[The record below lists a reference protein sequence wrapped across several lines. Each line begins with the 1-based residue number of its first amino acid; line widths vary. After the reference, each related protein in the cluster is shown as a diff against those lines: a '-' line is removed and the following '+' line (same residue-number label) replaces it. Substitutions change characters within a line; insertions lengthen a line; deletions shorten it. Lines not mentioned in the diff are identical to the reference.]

1 MHVYSPIVSG
11 SGVAV
16 LHNMLQQRLDDY
28 QVRAFSPRLGLF
40 PPAARWLA
48 SPPPAAVTHSIPD
61 LGPWIAHPDSALVT
75 TFHGYYLDREY
86 RRGAS
91 AAQQVFYNTLLK
103 FAVQR
108 AVAKARVI
116 TAVSHFLGDLV
127 QREWQPGKRL
137 VVIRNGIDTQH
148 FQPVAEKTHE
158 GIRILFT
165 GNPTASKGFA
175 HLEALARELP
185 ADACIRYTQGMRD
198 GVNPATAE
206 NPRLQ
211 SVPRRAHTDMPGLYQ
226 DSDIFF
232 FPTRREGFGL
242 AVVEA
247 MACGLPVVATRCSAL
262 PELIDHGRGG
272 FLFEAGNRREMQDYL
287 SRLACDPEL
296 RRDMGRYNREKV
308 LKEFTVERMAA
319 EYRELFSSLA

>member
-1 MHVYSPIVSG
+1 MQVHSPIVSG

-16 LHNMLQQRLDDY
+16 LHHLLQDRLEGY
-28 QVRAFSPRLGLF
+28 RVQAFPPRLGLF

-48 SPPPAAVTHSIPD
+48 APPPVPVTHSIPD

-86 RRGAS
+86 RRTAS
-91 AAQQVFYNTLLK
+91 LAQQAFYNTMLR
-103 FAVQR
+103 FAVAR
-108 AVAKARVI
+108 ALARARVV
-116 TAVSHFLGDLV
+116 TTVSHFLGDLV

-148 FQPVAEKTHE
+148 FQPAAEKPHD
-158 GIRILFT
+158 GLRILFT

-175 HLEALARELP
+175 HLNALAGELP
-185 ADACIRYTQGMRD
+185 EGSVIRYTQGMRE
-198 GVNPATAE
+198 GVNPAPSD

-211 SVPRRAHTDMPGLYQ
+211 ALPRRQHADMPGLYQ

-262 PELIDHGRGG
+262 PELVDHGRGG
-272 FLFEAGNRREMQDYL
+272 FLFEPGNRREMMDYL
-287 SRLACDPEL
+287 ARLARDPEQ

-308 LKEFTVERMAA
+308 LKEFTVERMAE
-319 EYRELFSSLA
+319 EYRQLFSSLA